1 MKVLYFLLLLLQVVR
16 LFAQKEKLPLKHSI
30 YAEALGNGGYGSLNY
45 ECQFYTFRQHKISWS
60 ARLGMGSNNL
70 IDFENRFN
78 PDLIF
83 PVGIHSY
90 YGKNHQLE
98 LGINSMLS
106 LIVQYKPD
114 LYPYR
119 KIHSHLG
126 FSIGY
131 RYRQLPK
138 GLIAGIRYT
147 PILEFYK
154 HYRHWAA
161 VYVGYCF

>member
-1 MKVLYFLLLLLQVVR
+1 MNVRYILLLFLHTIP
-16 LFAQKEKLPLKHSI
+16 LFAQKAKPPLKHSI
-30 YAEALGNGGYGSLNY
+30 YAEAFGAGGYGSLNY
-45 ECQFYTFRQHKISWS
+45 ECQFYNLKQHKISWS

-70 IDFENRFN
+70 IDFKNHFN

-83 PVGIHSY
+83 PVGIYVY
-90 YGKNHQLE
+90 YGHKHQIEVGL
-98 LGINSMLS
+98 NSILS
-106 LIVQYKPD
+106 LIVQYQPD
-114 LYPYR
+114 LYSYR

-131 RYRQLPK
+131 RYQQQPR